1 MKNPRLVPSSER
13 LHFFELTSSDA
24 GRLHLLNSDPEV
36 IRYTGDP
43 PFQSIEDAR
52 QFLIHYN
59 EYERSG
65 FGRWGLTRK
74 DNDAFIGWCG
84 LKRHENGEVDVGFR
98 LLQEEWNQGF
108 ATEASLACL
117 KLAFESLQL
126 PYVIGR
132 VMRENAASIRV
143 LEKIGMQFWKE
154 TEEDL
159 HCALCYKIDNPS
171 PH

>member
-1 MKNPRLVPSSER
+1 MKNTRLVPSSDR
-13 LHFFELTSSDA
+13 LHFFELSPSDA
-24 GRLHLLNSDPEV
+24 NRLYLLNSDQEV
-36 IRYTGDP
+36 IRYTGDA
-43 PFQSIEDAR
+43 PFRSIEDAR
-52 QFLIHYN
+52 QFLIQYD

-65 FGRWGLTRK
+65 FGRWGLARK

-98 LLQEEWNQGF
+98 LLQSEWKQGF

-117 KLAFESLQL
+117 QLAFETLHL

-132 VMRENAASIRV
+132 VMRENTASIQV
-143 LEKIGMQFWKE
+143 LERIGMRFWKE

-159 HCALCYKIDNPS
+159 HCALCFKIDNPS
-171 PH
+171 LH